1 MEPQEDLA
9 CAQSRLLSSH
19 SEESTDISLKERTT
33 DHDVA
38 ISYRHHQTNHQA
50 TSVLKEESSD
60 DSTIISS
67 QTSTLTRNQ
76 DCESFQPKM
85 NMFEELVNCLANPE
99 AYDSEDSDEDDEEED
114 EGDEEEGITVEFR
127 PNDRLEVVV
136 EDCDHENIDE
146 KYLDKQTNT
155 ECAFYPEH
163 AKQMK
168 INANSADDRS
178 LIKRSQTFSPAVSK
192 THYICKLNRSDSDS
206 AMPLYRKGNNPF
218 QRNAVERRSLRF
230 RKQSG
235 SLATLSTSKS
245 QQSHLPTPARTSLD
259 LELDLQ
265 AQQTR
270 LHMLNTELG
279 RLRDL
284 KLRLESAKER
294 GDTELASWVLEDKQ
308 FQCLVSQ
315 AENKKLNKT
324 PEEKKVEKMLRKV
337 SQEIYKLRKTK
348 AGNGKPDIISF
359 R

>member
-1 MEPQEDLA
+1 M
-9 CAQSRLLSSH
+9 
-19 SEESTDISLKERTT
+19 
-33 DHDVA
+33 
-38 ISYRHHQTNHQA
+38 
-50 TSVLKEESSD
+50 
-60 DSTIISS
+60 
-67 QTSTLTRNQ
+67 
-76 DCESFQPKM
+76 
-85 NMFEELVNCLANPE
+85 NCLGNAE
-99 AYDSEDSDEDDEEED
+99 TYDSEDSEEEEEEEEE

-136 EDCDHENIDE
+136 EDCDHENMDE

-168 INANSADDRS
+168 INANSTDDKS

-192 THYICKLNRSDSDS
+192 NHYICKLNRSDSDS

-230 RKQSG
+230 RKTSG
-235 SLATLSTSKS
+235 SLATLSTSKT
-245 QQSHLPTPARTSLD
+245 QQSHLPTTARTSLD

-270 LHMLNTELG
+270 LHLLNTELS

-284 KLRLESAKER
+284 KQKLEVAKER

-308 FQCLVSQ
+308 FQNLVAQ
-315 AENKKLNKT
+315 AENDKQSKT

>member
-9 CAQSRLLSSH
+9 SGSSQIP
-19 SEESTDISLKERTT
+19 ENYTEDITEISVLKEKIM
-33 DHDVA
+33 DNEVS
-38 ISYRHHQTNHQA
+38 INYRHHHQTHQ
-50 TSVLKEESSD
+50 TTILKEESSD

-85 NMFEELVNCLANPE
+85 NMFEELVNCLGSTE
-99 AYDSEDSDEDDEEED
+99 AYDSDDSDEEEEED

-136 EDCDHENIDE
+136 EDCDHENMDE

-155 ECAFYPEH
+155 ECAFHPEH

-168 INANSADDRS
+168 LNASSAEDRS

-192 THYICKLNRSDSDS
+192 NHYICKLNRSDSDS

-235 SLATLSTSKS
+235 SLATLSTTKS
-245 QQSHLPTPARTSLD
+245 QQSHLPTTARTSLD

-284 KLRLESAKER
+284 KNRLEMAKESK
-294 GDTELASWVLEDKQ
+294 DTELASWVLEDKQ
-308 FQCLVSQ
+308 FQNLVAQ
-315 AENKKLNKT
+315 AENDKHAKT
-324 PEEKKVEKMLRKV
+324 PEEKKVEKMLKKV